1 MGINAYDLRL
11 LIKLMDKGL
20 IRGQSSVMEIGA
32 QQLDDDFLFA
42 RAELETMARLC
53 GVAQPC
59 PLPSPRAVPPDIGG
73 RHPLDAS
80 APSARQFWTWLG
92 FDYASIDIDGS
103 PGSIPLDLN
112 YDNLR
117 ASMKGKF
124 QLVTN
129 YGTTEHVT
137 NQLNAFKIIH
147 NLTSHGGIMIHSVP
161 AQGMFNHGLVNYN
174 PKFFWMLSR
183 SNGYRWL
190 HMDLSPGT
198 AISLPANVVDMTS
211 TFSPGFAER
220 ARSYSVADCGIVVV
234 MQKIHN
240 IAFVPPLDVTTGT
253 QTENVALRKRYWT
266 VFKPGV
272 FVEMEERARK
282 GRRARLLDALKSL
295 VPPPL
300 RRVRTTRDRRRL
312 PHDDLPSS
320 AAETGE
326 PKDRVDSKQGKS

>member
-11 LIKLMDKGL
+11 LIKLMEKGL

-32 QQLDDDFLFA
+32 QQLDDDFLFS
-42 RAELETMARLC
+42 RLELETTGRLS
-53 GVAQPC
+53 GVAEPC
-59 PLPSPRAVPPDIGG
+59 PLPSPPAVPPDIGG

-80 APSARQFWTWLG
+80 APSARQFWMWLG
-92 FDYASIDIDGS
+92 FNYASIDIDGS

-112 YDNLR
+112 YDNVR
-117 ASMKGKF
+117 VGMKGKF

-147 NLTSHGGIMIHSVP
+147 NLTSHGGIMIHSLP

-190 HMDLSPGT
+190 HMDLTPGP
-198 AISLPANVVDMTS
+198 ALSLPANIIDLAS
-211 TFSPGFAER
+211 KFSPDLTER
-220 ARSYSVADCGIVVV
+220 VRSYRVADCGIVAVL
-234 MQKIHN
+234 QKVHN

-253 QTENVALRKRYWT
+253 ETKNAALLKRYWT

-272 FVEMEERARK
+272 FVELEERARK
-282 GRRARLLDALKSL
+282 GRRRRLLEALTGL
-295 VPPPL
+295 L
-300 RRVRTTRDRRRL
+300 RPFRYLQPTRGRTQL
-312 PHDDLPSS
+312 LHGDLPSS
-320 AAETGE
+320 DGE
-326 PKDRVDSKQGKS
+326 IVEPEDRVDNKQGKL